1 MTTIVLEPASAAVG
15 SRKRAAARPAFFS
28 VMSVA
33 LLLLVLSGFTPTLY
47 LRPLFNPP
55 AIPGYLFLHGIT
67 LTAWFVWLCVQTLL
81 IQSRRAAL
89 HRRLGVAGG
98 VLAAIVPF
106 AGLMATNGAL
116 GRLTASGLDL
126 NADASVLGIGVN
138 GISLLE
144 FASGVVWGNIAS
156 AISFAVLA
164 WTGILLRRRTA
175 AHKRLMLL
183 ATVAILGPA
192 LARLARLPYFGGE
205 GGPFV
210 VIVSLTLLG
219 IVVVHD
225 VVTTRKVHPATVFG
239 AAFPLVLF
247 AGATAI
253 STTAFGLD
261 FVRRLQ

>member
-1 MTTIVLEPASAAVG
+1 
-15 SRKRAAARPAFFS
+15 
-28 VMSVA
+28 MSVVT
-33 LLLLVLSGFTPTLY
+33 LLIVVSGFTPTLY
-47 LRPLFNPP
+47 LRPVFNPP

-81 IQSRRAAL
+81 IQSGRTAM
-89 HRRLGVAGG
+89 HRRLGVAGA

-106 AGLMATNGAL
+106 AGLMATSGAV

-126 NADASVLGIGVN
+126 NGDASVLGIGVN
-138 GISLLE
+138 GVSLLQ
-144 FASGVVWGNIAS
+144 FASGVVWGNIAN

-205 GGPFV
+205 GGPFIL
-210 VIVSLTLLG
+210 IVALTLLA
-219 IVVVHD
+219 IVIVHD
-225 VVTTRKVHPATVFG
+225 VVTMRKVHPATVFG
-239 AAFPLVLF
+239 VAFPLALF
-247 AGATAI
+247 SLGTAI